1 MFFSLVRRIDD
12 ENESFFVV
20 FLTAMMVS
28 NYASAE
34 RVWENNNIKL
44 SDGGN
49 IWANVDYDGSCY
61 TLWVGS
67 DSSTGINGHASN
79 CGGSINGTWNLRA
92 CGSNLGVINDGGFSD
107 VINAIAQ
114 MCENNMTN

>member
-1 MFFSLVRRIDD
+1 MMKMKV
-12 ENESFFVV
+12 FFVV

-67 DSSTGINGHASN
+67 DSSTGINGNASN
-79 CGGSINGTWNLRA
+79 CGGSINGTWAPRA
-92 CGSNLGVINDGGFSD
+92 CGSNLDVINGEFSD
-107 VINAIAQ
+107 VINAIVK